1 MNKSTH
7 PILSGLHFLLTYQ
20 CTFECDHCFAWGS
33 PWQSGTFSIAR
44 VRQVLDQAE
53 QLGTITEIYFEG
65 GEPFMY
71 YAMLVKAVEEA
82 HRRGFEVGVVSNSY
96 WAITFEDALDWLRP
110 FTGLISGLTVSSD
123 LYHYDEL
130 QSQQS
135 RNAAAAADMLGI
147 PLGTICVAQPEALQA
162 RATLGQLPANA
173 PDEGSNI
180 MYRGRAVEK
189 LVPRA
194 HLQPWQNLRECPY
207 EDLRSPGRIH
217 LDPLGYVQIC
227 QGICLGNL
235 FERPLQEIWGVFDP
249 EAHPITG
256 PLLDG
261 GPVELVERY
270 HLPHVAQYA
279 DACHLCYEARKVLRQ
294 QFPEYLAPDQMY
306 GVF

>member
-1 MNKSTH
+1 MSTTTH
-7 PILSGLHFLLTYQ
+7 PRLTGLHFLLTYQ

-33 PWQSGTFSIAR
+33 PRQSGTFSLAK
-44 VRQVLDQAE
+44 VRQALDQAA
-53 QLGTITEIYFEG
+53 QLGTIDEIYFEG

-71 YAMLVKAVEEA
+71 YATLLKAVEEA

-96 WAITFEDALDWLRP
+96 WAITFEDALEWLRP
-110 FTGLISGLTVSSD
+110 FAGLISGLTVSSD

-130 QSQQS
+130 QSQQA
-135 RNAAAAADMLGI
+135 RNAAAAAEVLGI
-147 PLGTICVAQPEALQA
+147 PLGTICVAQPEALEA
-162 RATLGQLPANA
+162 RATLGQLPANE

-194 HLQPWQNLRECPY
+194 HLLPWQDFRECPY
-207 EDLRSPGRIH
+207 EDLRSPGRVH
-217 LDPLGYVQIC
+217 LDPLGYLHIC

-235 FERPLQEIWGVFDP
+235 FERPLQEIWEGYDP
-249 EAHPITG
+249 ETHPITDA
-256 PLLDG
+256 LLRG

-270 HLPHVAQYA
+270 HLPHAEQYA
-279 DACHLCYEARKVLRQ
+279 DACHLCYEARRVLRQ

-306 GVF
+306 GLF